1 MPRISKTELMTLQK
15 ALKTD
20 EAIGRKFGI
29 TRQAVHIMRKNY
41 GIPPLPGARTVFKP
55 PRILKDELI
64 RLQKTLITD
73 KAIGRKVGLTAN
85 GLRRWRKKYGIPTK
99 LTDNTKRNNE
109 IVALYKKGMTGITI
123 ASKFGHTPYGFTRLY
138 AKPVLERGRPRPR
151 KRAAGKKENE
161 QSREFAVT

>member
-123 ASKFGHTPYGFTRLY
+123 ASKFGLHTVWVYQIIRKAGAGKRK
-138 AKPVLERGRPRPR
+138 AAAE
-151 KRAAGKKENE
+151 KRAAGKK
-161 QSREFAVT
+161 RK